1 MDRIKIIQHKGK
13 EILLLDLSNCKTD
26 ETLVIIKEFKKI
38 VSGYPEHS
46 LLTITDVSGFVL
58 STDIIDDLK
67 ELILYDELYVKVG
80 AIVGL
85 SNVQRAVY
93 NTIMMF
99 TNRKIE
105 LFNSIDEAKEY
116 ITTD

>member
-1 MDRIKIIQHKGK
+1 MDRIKVMQHKGK
-13 EILLLDLSNCKTD
+13 EILFLDLSNCKPD
-26 ETLVIIKEFKKI
+26 ETLVIIKEFKKV
-38 VSGYPEHS
+38 VSGYSEHS

-67 ELILYDELYVKVG
+67 ELIQYDELYVKMG

-93 NTIMMF
+93 HTIMMF
-99 TNRKIE
+99 TNRKMG
-105 LFNSIDEAKEY
+105 LFDTIDEAKEY
-116 ITTD
+116 LISF